1 MKKKLGTLLDEE
13 VIKLS
18 KRRAFEEGRPL
29 SDVIQ
34 DALVRYLSGKTP
46 DPRKRDDAYHTFCE
60 RPLRLSQAQFKQVL
74 EEDAWD
80 S

>member
-1 MKKKLGTLLDEE
+1 M
-13 VIKLS
+13 
-18 KRRAFEEGRPL
+18 

-34 DALVRYLSGKTP
+34 DALVSYLSDKVP
-46 DPRKRDDAYHTFCE
+46 DPEKREKAYQFFCE
-60 RPLRLSQAQFKQVL
+60 RPIWISRDQFKQVL

>member
-1 MKKKLGTLLDEE
+1 MDEE

-18 KRRAFEEGRPL
+18 KRRAVEEGRPL

-34 DALVRYLSGKTP
+34 AALVRCLSGKVP
-46 DPRKRDDAYHTFCE
+46 DPRTRDDAYRIFCE
-60 RPLRLSQAQFKQVL
+60 RPIRLSREQFKHVL
-74 EEDAWD
+74 EKDTWD

>member
-18 KRRAFEEGRPL
+18 KRRAVEEGRPL

-34 DALVRYLSGKTP
+34 DALVRYLSGKIS
-46 DPRKRDDAYHTFCE
+46 DPRKRDDAYRTFCE
-60 RPLRLSQAQFKQVL
+60 RPLRLSPTQFKQVL